1 MSGACTPSSAS
12 KQTEKLDQDAD
23 DEFAATSSVDKQE

>member
-12 KQTEKLDQDAD
+12 KKVDEKPEEV
-23 DEFAATSSVDKQE
+23 DESLEVSSTAER